1 MSNCASW
8 RCLAARLARRAA
20 DLGKDDSVALGTAGF
35 ALAWVVGAVEE
46 GARLVERALALHPHF
61 AWGWGFSGWINV
73 WLGKPELATEHL
85 ARAVRLSPHDPLSLT
100 YQSAAACAN
109 FFNGRYAEAWS
120 WAEAAIRD
128 RPDYAF
134 PNCIGAASGALA
146 GEAAEAAKALARL
159 RVRDANPTTYAG
171 LYAAEQQRA
180 AYPDVGPLG
189 TNATVQAAYDAA
201 LAVVNKRRWR
211 IVDAR
216 APQAGRREGRIEAV
230 ARTPIMGFRDDV
242 VIRVRAEP
250 DGARI
255 DARSSSRYGSF
266 DFGTNAA
273 RVRGL
278 MNDIEDA
285 IRSQKPERPPP
296 TQQPAKK
303 STGKKDQPKR

>member
-1 MSNCASW
+1 MARRYTFADEPMS
-8 RCLAARLARRAA
+8 RLAIWARRMALFSLTA
-20 DLGKDDSVALGTAGF
+20 VIVSIIIVRSEWLDIGPAITSFVVALAPSIV
-35 ALAWVVGAVEE
+35 ALVLAVAALVVI
-46 GARLVERALALHPHF
+46 
-61 AWGWGFSGWINV
+61 WIDGLRG
-73 WLGKPELATEHL
+73 LGRT
-85 ARAVRLSPHDPLSLT
+85 
-100 YQSAAACAN
+100 
-109 FFNGRYAEAWS
+109 F
-120 WAEAAIRD
+120 AAI
-128 RPDYAF
+128 A
-134 PNCIGAASGALA
+134 IAMALLA
-146 GEAAEAAKALARL
+146 YPGYLAYRAYKLPWLYDITTDPIDPPRYEALARL
-159 RVRDANPTTYAG
+159 RPRDANPIAYAG

-285 IRSQKPERPPP
+285 IRAQKPERPPP

>member
-1 MSNCASW
+1 MARHHIQSEPTS
-8 RCLAARLARRAA
+8 RLAIWARRM
-20 DLGKDDSVALGTAGF
+20 AGF
-35 ALAWVVGAVEE
+35 AFLATFLAVIIVRSGLLEN
-46 GARLVERALALHPHF
+46 RPALATFGGALSM
-61 AWGWGFSGWINV
+61 AVVSLV
-73 WLGKPELATEHL
+73 LAL
-85 ARAVRLSPHDPLSLT
+85 A
-100 YQSAAACAN
+100 
-109 FFNGRYAEAWS
+109 
-120 WAEAAIRD
+120 
-128 RPDYAF
+128 AF
-134 PNCIGAASGALA
+134 VVIWMEGLAGLGAALTAIAVSLVLLA
-146 GEAAEAAKALARL
+146 YPGYFAIKAYRLPWIYDITTDPIDPPRYEALARL
-159 RVRDANPTTYAG
+159 RVREANPTTYPG
-171 LYAAEQQRA
+171 LYAADQQRA

-189 TNATVQAAYDAA
+189 TNVTPQIAYDAA
-201 LAVVNKRRWR
+201 LAVANKRKWR

-242 VIRVRAEP
+242 MIRVRAES

-285 IRSQKPERPPP
+285 IRTQKPERPPP

>member
-1 MSNCASW
+1 MRAMTRLHLQPEATSRLAIW
-8 RCLAARLARRAA
+8 ARRVAAFAFVATCLAVIIVRSDMLEIRPALATFGGALGMAA
-20 DLGKDDSVALGTAGF
+20 VALFLAFAALVVIWREGLAG
-35 ALAWVVGAVEE
+35 
-46 GARLVERALALHPHF
+46 
-61 AWGWGFSGWINV
+61 
-73 WLGKPELATEHL
+73 
-85 ARAVRLSPHDPLSLT
+85 
-100 YQSAAACAN
+100 
-109 FFNGRYAEAWS
+109 
-120 WAEAAIRD
+120 
-128 RPDYAF
+128 
-134 PNCIGAASGALA
+134 IGAAFAAVAVSLVLLA
-146 GEAAEAAKALARL
+146 YPGYFAIKAYRLPWIHDITTDPIDPPRYEALARL
-159 RVRDANPTTYAG
+159 RVREANPTTYAG
-171 LYAAEQQRA
+171 LYAADQQRS

-189 TNATVQAAYDAA
+189 TNATAQAAYDAA

-211 IVDAR
+211 VVDALP
-216 APQAGRREGRIEAV
+216 PQAGRREGRIEAV

-242 VIRVRAEP
+242 VIRVRAET

-285 IRSQKPERPPP
+285 IRAQKPERPPP